1 LPIGVGSVIAAG
13 IYLWWDHTLGK
24 AQHKPT
30 PPAWS
35 QKEEFVRLPLACL
48 GGPLIVS
55 PIPHDLLSDADI
67 DQKVISL
74 FWLGW
79 TARSDIHWIVPILSA
94 LPFGVGFL
102 LIFMA
107 LINYVVDAYEVYAA
121 SAMGAT
127 SAARSVFG
135 VVLPFAT
142 RPMYSRLGVDWACTL
157 LGILSALM
165 CLIPFVFIKY
175 GEKIRARSKFCQEL
189 KVLKAQNEESE
200 RRRWERQRSQQQ
212 TSDLEKGQ

>member
-1 LPIGVGSVIAAG
+1 LDRTIGYSLDCANPVGLAIRGWIPAHFHGSDQLRRGWVKPFRC
-13 IYLWWDHTLGK
+13 LRPELTRLSTTL
-24 AQHKPT
+24 
-30 PPAWS
+30 
-35 QKEEFVRLPLACL
+35 
-48 GGPLIVS
+48 
-55 PIPHDLLSDADI
+55 
-67 DQKVISL
+67 
-74 FWLGW
+74 
-79 TARSDIHWIVPILSA
+79 
-94 LPFGVGFL
+94 
-102 LIFMA
+102 
-107 LINYVVDAYEVYAA
+107 DAYEVYAA

-200 RRRWERQRSQQQ
+200 RRRWDRQRSQQEA
-212 TSDLEKGQ
+212 SDLEKGR